1 MKSLLPK
8 QTRTH
13 LKELVSKLNPAFDH
27 RNRLGIM
34 CVLMQNDRIEYNTLK
49 ELLNLTDGNLA
60 SHLKP
65 LEAAAYI
72 EVNKRFVQRRTQ
84 TTYAATELG
93 LAAFRRHL
101 EALEAILKNCGP
113 E

>member
-1 MKSLLPK
+1 MKDII
-8 QTRTH
+8 TH
-13 LKELVSKLNPAFDH
+13 LNPAFDH

-34 CVLMQNDRIEYNTLK
+34 SVLAVNDWVEYSTLK

-65 LEAAAYI
+65 LEAQDY
-72 EVNKRFVQRRTQ
+72 VTVRKQFVGRKPQ
-84 TTYAATELG
+84 TTYAATDKGRE
-93 LAAFRRHL
+93 AFRIHLDAL
-101 EALEAILKNCGP
+101 EALLKMGRD

>member
-1 MKSLLPK
+1 MKDIIT
-8 QTRTH
+8 Q
-13 LKELVSKLNPAFDH
+13 LNPAFDH

-34 CVLMQNDRIEYNTLK
+34 SVLAVNDWVEYGTLK

-65 LEAAAYI
+65 LEAQEY
-72 EVNKRFVQRRTQ
+72 VTVRKQFVGRKPQ
-84 TTYAATELG
+84 TTYMATEKG
-93 LAAFRRHL
+93 REAFRIHLDAL
-101 EALEAILKNCGP
+101 EALLKLGR